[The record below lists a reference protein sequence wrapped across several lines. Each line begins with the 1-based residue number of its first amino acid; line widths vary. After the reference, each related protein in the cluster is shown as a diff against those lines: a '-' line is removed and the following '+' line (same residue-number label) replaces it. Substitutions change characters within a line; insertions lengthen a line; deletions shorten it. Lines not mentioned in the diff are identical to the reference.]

1 MKAYYLTDAGK
12 VRDHN
17 EDSLIIV
24 KNNDNDIL
32 LAVSDGMG
40 GHSAGEVASSITI
53 NYLGKHF
60 RETFMNMSK
69 NDAVEWIR
77 N

>member
-24 KNNDNDIL
+24 KNNDNDMSL
-32 LAVSDGMG
+32 LN
-40 GHSAGEVASSITI
+40 IF
-53 NYLGKHF
+53 YL
-60 RETFMNMSK
+60 E
-69 NDAVEWIR
+69 I
-77 N
+77 